1 MPSPVY
7 FDSLELGTGASPPY
21 SATPSDQ
28 DDASENHEIESSSGG
43 EDQLDDGDAP
53 ANGSPIISLYRPRVP
68 ANAVEAAIIKR
79 GGAEAWL
86 RVKAEEWCSRCL
98 SEKGAICLRNPERDA
113 CLRCTCSKKG
123 KDKCHLP
130 SAPTPARASRPR
142 GKGPSAPADTSKGKR
157 RAHSNDMMET
167 RGAKRAPAVGKGAL
181 KLTVKIPPP
190 SPTKG
195 SRGSRVRGNA
205 SSSGAAG
212 KGKAVALP
220 VKKRKIVP
228 LDAGGIEVD
237 ENEGRGYGNAGDDQA
252 GGDND
257 ETHDDNGETT
267 NETRPPTSLLSQRAP
282 YPLMAALSLGPGD
295 HTPWWTVTDV
305 GLTCLGVPESVEA
318 LRTLETQIRL
328 QASCLQVLG
337 TQHLEAA
344 AQCTEAAEVVRYM
357 IDCNDEQSLGE
368 TLESARRAR
377 DSRREEYRERR
388 EAERIEQAQREAER
402 IEQAQR
408 EAERIKNERRREEEE
423 RIANERRREE
433 EERGREEEERIEN
446 ERIENERRR
455 EEEERRQEEEE
466 RRREEEERIE
476 KERRRKAKEAE
487 RRQVEEQM
495 AELQSKLENLQ
506 KEDE

>member
-1 MPSPVY
+1 
-7 FDSLELGTGASPPY
+7 
-21 SATPSDQ
+21 
-28 DDASENHEIESSSGG
+28 
-43 EDQLDDGDAP
+43 
-53 ANGSPIISLYRPRVP
+53 
-68 ANAVEAAIIKR
+68 
-79 GGAEAWL
+79 
-86 RVKAEEWCSRCL
+86 
-98 SEKGAICLRNPERDA
+98 
-113 CLRCTCSKKG
+113 
-123 KDKCHLP
+123 
-130 SAPTPARASRPR
+130 
-142 GKGPSAPADTSKGKR
+142 
-157 RAHSNDMMET
+157 MMET
-167 RGAKRAPAVGKGAL
+167 RGAKRARGGSGSVAGGTTSPAVGKGAP

-190 SPTKG
+190 LPTKG

-212 KGKAVALP
+212 KGKTVALP

-228 LDAGGIEVD
+228 LDARGVEVVI
-237 ENEGRGYGNAGDDQA
+237 RRHGYGNAGDDQA

-267 NETRPPTSLLSQRAP
+267 NETLPPMSLLSQHAP

-328 QASCLQVLG
+328 QASRLQVLG

-377 DSRREEYRERR
+377 DSRREEYWERQ

-402 IEQAQR
+402 IEQVQR
-408 EAERIKNERRREEEE
+408 EAERIKNERQREEEERIANERQREEEE

-433 EERGREEEERIEN
+433 EER
-446 ERIENERRR
+446 RR
-455 EEEERRQEEEE
+455 EEEEAVGGGGEVAGGGGED
-466 RRREEEERIE
+466 REG
-476 KERRRKAKEAE
+476 EA
-487 RRQVEEQM
+487 
-495 AELQSKLENLQ
+495 A
-506 KEDE
+506 